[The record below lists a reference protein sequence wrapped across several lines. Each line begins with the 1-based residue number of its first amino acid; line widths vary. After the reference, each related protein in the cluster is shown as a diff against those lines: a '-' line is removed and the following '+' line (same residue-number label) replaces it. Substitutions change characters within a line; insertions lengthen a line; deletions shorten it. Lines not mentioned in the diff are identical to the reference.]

1 MPSSKNI
8 QINSLDFDT
17 IRASLK
23 EYLKEQ
29 ETFKDY
35 DFEGSGMAVL
45 LDLLA
50 YHSYQQGFYNNMV
63 ANEMFLDSAIK
74 RDSVV
79 SHAKSLG
86 YTARS
91 PRAAK
96 ATVDVTFGSTAGL
109 SNTFPIGSKFTTT
122 NAGRSY
128 QFINQSS
135 AAINL
140 DAVTVGKGATAHISN
155 LEITEGTLNQTS
167 YIVDNANL
175 NQQFIIPDA
184 DVDTSTVVVNVQTS
198 ATDNT
203 GRSDSWTKSENL
215 IDLTSTTKAY
225 FLQQNREGKY
235 EIIFGDGVVGQKP
248 TSGNLVT
255 ITYIRTNGDDANALS
270 TFAYGSGLNIVD
282 TVSVASGGSPAE
294 SVASI
299 RFNAP
304 RKLNSTKPI

>member
-1 MPSSKNI
+1 MSS
-8 QINSLDFDT
+8 
-17 IRASLK
+17 
-23 EYLKEQ
+23 
-29 ETFKDY
+29 
-35 DFEGSGMAVL
+35 
-45 LDLLA
+45 
-50 YHSYQQGFYNNMV
+50 
-63 ANEMFLDSAIK
+63 
-74 RDSVV
+74 
-79 SHAKSLG
+79 
-86 YTARS
+86 
-91 PRAAK
+91 
-96 ATVDVTFGSTAGL
+96 
-109 SNTFPIGSKFTTT
+109 TFPIGSKFTTT

-135 AAINL
+135 ATINL
-140 DAVTVGKGATAHISN
+140 DAVTVNKRATAHISN

-235 EIIFGDGVVGQKP
+235 EVIFGDGVVGQKP

-270 TFAYGSGLNIVD
+270 TFAYNSGLNIVD

-304 RKLNSTKPI
+304 RQYSSQNRAVTSDDYVSLILVQLRKHSICLCLRW